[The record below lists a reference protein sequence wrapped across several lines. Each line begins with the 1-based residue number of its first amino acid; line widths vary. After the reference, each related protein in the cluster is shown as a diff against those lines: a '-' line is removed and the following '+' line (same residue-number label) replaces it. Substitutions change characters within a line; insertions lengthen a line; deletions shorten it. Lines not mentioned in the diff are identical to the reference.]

1 MENPMMK
8 RRIADAFIALAE
20 EKDPAKVSV
29 RDVSNALGI
38 NRKTFYYHFPS
49 KEMLVNWIFRRDLGH
64 ALRDAFPQSCLVFEP
79 RDSSPCA
86 NYPYYVHIVDG
97 SGRLSHAEFFM
108 LVSRCLKARP
118 ALYPPLLKTADL
130 GSLQAYLFDLYKR
143 AFEQDILFI
152 FRGAEPG
159 PEALDFM
166 AEFYAAAFIGQIVRR
181 VLSSRGCRTVDD
193 VRPFENII
201 HGSLYLMR
209 RELDESCAS
218 PA

>member
-8 RRIADAFIALAE
+8 RRIADAFIALAQE
-20 EKDPAKVSV
+20 RDPAKVSV
-29 RDVSNALGI
+29 RDVSNALGV

-49 KEMLVNWIFRRDLGH
+49 KEVLVNWVLRRDLGH
-64 ALRDAFPQSCLVFEP
+64 ALRDAFPQSQLVFEP
-79 RDSSPCA
+79 RDSTPYA
-86 NYPYYVHIVDG
+86 NYPYYVHIEDG
-97 SGRLSHAEFFM
+97 EGRLSHEEFF
-108 LVSRCLKARP
+108 LVVSRCLDARP
-118 ALYPPLLKTADL
+118 YLYPPLLKTAEL

-159 PEALDFM
+159 PQALDFM

-181 VLSSRGCRTVDD
+181 VLSSKPCRTIDD
-193 VRPFENII
+193 VRPFDNII

-209 RELDESCAS
+209 RELEEPCAS